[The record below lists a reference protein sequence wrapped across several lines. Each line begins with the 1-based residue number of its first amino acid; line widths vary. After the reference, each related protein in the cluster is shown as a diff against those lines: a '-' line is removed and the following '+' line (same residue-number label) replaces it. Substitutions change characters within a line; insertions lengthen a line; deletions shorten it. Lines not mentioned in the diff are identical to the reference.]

1 MAANSRDEV
10 LKFVLETQGQEGLDA
25 LTKGLADAG
34 KQGGE
39 SGAELTKLAND
50 LAALL
55 DRAKQV
61 EALQALQ
68 DRLAGIDT
76 KLAEARAQLAKF
88 NAENDTSSAE
98 FLTASKAVAALTD
111 QHDRLAVRVSSAAAV
126 LNAAGIDTTNLSKAH
141 EELGAKATATA
152 GHLATAAAAAERGG
166 ISFATLKEHVLGV
179 GEYLKSG
186 GERALEF
193 GKHLLEVSGIAGV
206 VAGAFATIKG
216 FRFFE
221 AGIEDAQALG
231 GALKK
236 LSAISGATGEDLNH
250 LKEIAEEAA
259 RATSTSTVES
269 VQALTQLT
277 KSFGD
282 VRKAAEVLP
291 TALQFA
297 KAAGI
302 ELSQSVDIVTTTMK
316 AFNVSADQASHIT
329 DTLAT
334 VSRKTGAD
342 LGALSDSFGKLAPYA
357 SQAHI
362 SFDETAAALGALT
375 QRGLSAEQSSRAL
388 IAIFGA
394 LDDPSS
400 KLRQQLVGLGIDT
413 YSFATILDGLKAAGD
428 RGVQAL
434 EGMDKRA
441 KPALLSLVQAGG
453 AGLRDLSAAIE
464 QSTGETKRLSDF
476 MTSGF
481 GTAVKNFKTHID
493 EIAGET
499 VSGVFAPLNAEIRKL
514 DSELLEAS
522 KNGALEK
529 IKESITDLVKVG
541 TEQLDRFVHTV
552 DWPSFWKQISDGAS
566 SVRESIKNVTETA
579 SAMGR
584 VFGGIG
590 DVVGAVWNVVKV
602 VFSSIESAT
611 SAVMSGITQSIGNS
625 MALLG
630 TFNDAA
636 KQKAEEWYAL
646 AAQYAENS
654 KKQWADGDAAA
665 DQAVKSLGNLV
676 GRISETGTAAE
687 QAAPKH
693 EEHAKS
699 IEKSADAAKD
709 ATGAL
714 EKHAEAAAMDVEATR
729 SSGLANEDV
738 AKQFLEAKATL
749 DKVTAA
755 YEALRASGTATATE
769 LAQAIADVDDARDA
783 YNQLEKQMH
792 ESEAGFKSFLP
803 SLDAVNRKLEETPP
817 MAKAVEAAFKTLHI
831 TSQEEL
837 ENTAIDAQNAFAT
850 IDYAADNTARGL
862 ADRRAAFLS
871 YAKAAL
877 EASAQL
883 DQGTKDSVQY
893 QLESKASSLGLLDA
907 LRDLEGQGLKTGAA
921 IAGGMNEAA
930 QATRDA
936 EAQARKYDDA
946 MKTLRDTTA
955 SLEEKQK
962 ALAAAEESAGNAA
975 EKAAVA
981 AESVET
987 RMRAAA
993 GASVT
998 LTSSML
1004 EARQEF
1010 AGNEMALREFDR
1022 GMAVAAETAG
1032 TFSNYL
1038 EMLSNVTNQVRRDFP
1053 TAADEANNF
1062 KISLD
1067 RGASSAKNYTDNVD
1081 AAVKAQQ
1088 QFAATSASK
1097 SNPLPA
1103 PAPGPAS
1110 SSAAASSGVAV
1121 HLGSGAIQIQLAGPT
1136 KPLSGMS
1143 DQEVEQLGQRVVAS
1157 IMPDLMHQIVYQF
1170 QLAKSRT

>member
-10 LKFVLETQGQEGLDA
+10 LRFVLETQGQEGLDA

-50 LAALL
+50 LSALL

-98 FLTASKAVAALTD
+98 FLAASKAVAALTD
-111 QHDRLAVRVSSAAAV
+111 QHDRLAVRVSSSAAA
-126 LNAAGIDTTNLSKAH
+126 LSAAGIDTTNLSKAH
-141 EELGAKATATA
+141 EALGAKATATA
-152 GHLATAAAAAERGG
+152 GHLATVAATAERGG
-166 ISFATLKEHVLGV
+166 ISFATLKEHALGV
-179 GEYLKSG
+179 GEYLKSS

-193 GKHLLEVSGIAGV
+193 GKHLLEISGIAGV

-259 RATSTSTVES
+259 RATSTSTVKS

-302 ELSQSVDIVTTTMK
+302 ELSQSVDIVATTMK
-316 AFNVSADQASHIT
+316 AFNVNAEQASHIT

-413 YSFATILDGLKAAGD
+413 SSFATILDGLKAAGD

-441 KPALLSLVQAGG
+441 KPALLSLIQAGG
-453 AGLRDLSAAIE
+453 SGLRDLSAAIE

-481 GTAVKNFKTHID
+481 GAAVKNFKTHID

-552 DWPSFWKQISDGAS
+552 DWQSFWKQISDGAS

-714 EKHAEAAAMDVEATR
+714 EKHAEAAAKDVEATR

-783 YNQLEKQMH
+783 YNQLERQMH
-792 ESEAGFKSFLP
+792 DSEAGFKSFLP

-817 MAKAVEAAFKTLHI
+817 MAKAVEAAFTTLHI
-831 TSQEEL
+831 TSQEAL
-837 ENTAIDAQNAFAT
+837 ENTAIEAQNAFAT

-877 EASAQL
+877 AASAQL

-907 LRDLEGQGLKTGAA
+907 LRDLEGQGSKTGAA

-946 MKTLRDTTA
+946 MRTLRDTTA

-975 EKAAVA
+975 EKAAAA
-981 AESVET
+981 AEGMET

-1004 EARQEF
+1004 EARQQF

-1067 RGASSAKNYTDNVD
+1067 RSAASAKNLTDSVT
-1081 AAVKAQQ
+1081 AAASASQ
-1088 QFAATSASK
+1088 QFAASGSTAAPS
-1097 SNPLPA
+1097 PA
-1103 PAPGPAS
+1103 PAS
-1110 SSAAASSGVAV
+1110 SSSSGA
-1121 HLGSGAIQIQLAGPT
+1121 SGAAPQKIEITLNGQNLGGIYRNDPAALQQLAQALMP
-1136 KPLSGMS
+1136 
-1143 DQEVEQLGQRVVAS
+1143 Q
-1157 IMPDLMHQIVYQF
+1157 IMNIIRSAARNAGNGL
-1170 QLAKSRT
+1170 